1 MIPAELEPLVYAP
14 SGLDDLP
21 HESAFRTKPGFTAGD
36 GAHATTPGDLAVI
49 YNITPLYQK
58 GINGAGQKIVVA
70 GESAFNVQDIRDFR
84 DSAGLPA
91 SDPKVI
97 LTPGSKDPG
106 YSDSIGE
113 AVLDLE
119 YAGAA
124 APNAAILYVY
134 GTDVFL
140 ATEYAIDQNLAPV
153 ISFSFAACEKKAQ
166 NNWTW
171 IRNLAQQ
178 GAAQGITWVACTGD
192 TGAAGCE
199 YQLRDSVGVNGVSA
213 KLPGTVPEVTA
224 VGGTTFAEGTGK
236 YWSSATQ
243 DHGIS
248 ALSYIPVHANSWY
261 EVWAGAVQHAYA
273 GGPIASATT
282 NFNFY
287 ISNMVA
293 TPVVIF

>member
-113 AVLDLE
+113 AVLDGNTRGPLRQTLQSCTCT
-119 YAGAA
+119 
-124 APNAAILYVY
+124 APMYFSRRN
-134 GTDVFL
+134 TPS
-140 ATEYAIDQNLAPV
+140 TR
-153 ISFSFAACEKKAQ
+153 IS
-166 NNWTW
+166 
-171 IRNLAQQ
+171 
-178 GAAQGITWVACTGD
+178 
-192 TGAAGCE
+192 
-199 YQLRDSVGVNGVSA
+199 LR
-213 KLPGTVPEVTA
+213 
-224 VGGTTFAEGTGK
+224 
-236 YWSSATQ
+236 
-243 DHGIS
+243 
-248 ALSYIPVHANSWY
+248 
-261 EVWAGAVQHAYA
+261 
-273 GGPIASATT
+273 
-282 NFNFY
+282 
-287 ISNMVA
+287 
-293 TPVVIF
+293 